1 MVNREKIIANSFYP
15 LLGNDT
21 FYFEGAELAKEI
33 TDKGRELLN
42 KMKQTY
48 IVVANVDL
56 LGDKGF
62 CDTFLNGTEDDIIA
76 FCDDNY
82 DREDCELGVYPIDT
96 FVSEVNNDH
105 IDFENSFIRKIVV

>member
-1 MVNREKIIANSFYP
+1 MEKQI
-15 LLGNDT
+15 
-21 FYFEGAELAKEI
+21 
-33 TDKGRELLN
+33 
-42 KMKQTY
+42 Y

-82 DREDCELGVYPIDT
+82 DREDYELGVYPIDT

-105 IDFENSFIRKIVV
+105 IDFENSFIRKITK

>member
-15 LLGNDT
+15 LLGSDT

-56 LGDKGF
+56 LVDKGF
-62 CDTFLNGTEDDIIA
+62 RDIFMNGTDEEVIA

-96 FVSEVNNDH
+96 FISKFNNYD
-105 IDFENSFIRKIVV
+105 IDYENSVIRKIMK